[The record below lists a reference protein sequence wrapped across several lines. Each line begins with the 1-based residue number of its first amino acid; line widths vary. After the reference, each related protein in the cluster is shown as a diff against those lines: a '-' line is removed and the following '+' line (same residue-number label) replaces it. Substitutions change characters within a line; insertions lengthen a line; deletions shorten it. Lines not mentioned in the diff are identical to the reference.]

1 MKATR
6 IFYGL
11 FTLLLASFVLTGCL
25 NEDNKIPENCYD
37 GILNNGEEGIDCG
50 GPNCPLC
57 DPCENGIWEPEL
69 GEQWVDCGGEC
80 DPCDPSFNGQLDP
93 GEEGIDCGGDTGIDC
108 GELCG
113 DGLLNGNEEEIDCG
127 GPDCDPCPSCT
138 DGILNG
144 DEVGIDCGGEECP
157 ECPDGVDCTNGELDD
172 GELYI
177 DCGGDFCNPCES
189 IMAWNAGFQNIVADD
204 LAEASGDPVITL
216 TGQSGGN
223 QGIVIVMEEPAGGWV
238 DGATVTIDPS
248 TAPGTSAVF
257 TDGADIY
264 SSNTGDASLT
274 VDIEYVVPGAGGIIV
289 GTFSGQ
295 LEDTDGNTINI
306 NGGAFQLVIQ

>member
-1 MKATR
+1 MKASR

-11 FTLLLASFVLTGCL
+11 FTILMASFVLTGCL

-37 GILNNGEEGIDCG
+37 GILNNGEQFIDCG

-93 GEEGIDCGGDTGIDC
+93 GEEGIDCGGDTGVDC

-138 DGILNG
+138 DEILNG
-144 DEVGIDCGGEECP
+144 DEEGIDCGGEDCP
-157 ECPDGVDCTNGELDD
+157 DCPDGVDCTNGELDAN
-172 GELYI
+172 ELYI

-189 IMAWNAGFQNIVADD
+189 VMAWNAGFENVVADQ
-204 LAEASGDPVITL
+204 LAEAMGDPTITL
-216 TGQSGGN
+216 TGQSAGN
-223 QGIVIVMEEPAGGWV
+223 KSLVIVMEEPAGGWV
-238 DGATVTIDPS
+238 DGATVTIDPD
-248 TAPGTSAVF
+248 TAPGTSAVYS
-257 TDGADIY
+257 DGGDIY
-264 SSNTGDASLT
+264 TSDVGTASLT
-274 VDIEYVVPGAGGIIV
+274 VEIEYVVTGVGGIIV

-295 LEDTDGNTINI
+295 LEDADEETISI